1 MKIVFVSLKLK
12 SKDSKNKSRLQINIL
27 NLLMLPENVRRKT
40 FEINR
45 LHLKQSMIEFLN
57 SI

>member
-1 MKIVFVSLKLK
+1 MFVNLKLK

-40 FEINR
+40 FEIVR